1 MAQFRQ
7 MDIERR
13 RVFPQSG
20 LSGSKCLFGRGK
32 PYCLAGCRT
41 RPAILASSDAP
52 ERKRTL
58 PYRRYIVIF
67 LALVG
72 ATVFAGL
79 AIIMQNSSYITGS
92 NAFGPGGFLVG
103 YAGQGYYQT
112 VTAVMAFDSVA
123 AVAGVVVGVRSAW
136 YPFAVVE
143 ARRRVDLVAEW
154 IAVFVILGFVA
165 SLFLLVLPLT
175 EVGAFAV
182 LGTLSV
188 AFGLVGYLGL
198 WNRNFP
204 EELMSSAE
212 RDSMLRDL
220 KSIDLETSLVQPLVE
235 SVHHDDPVLSSQAAA
250 GGTATKTAPIELPA
264 SADPLA
270 TAPNSRVWGDVA
282 LAAIPG
288 FFGLMG
294 LAQFKEGNK
303 SRGLGFLGAGLA
315 LGALSSWYFI
325 LPERLGEFLGG
336 NPIMPVASL
345 SWLSAVGSSANW
357 LVAAL
362 LGAFL
367 LLWVVQLYDA
377 VREMQKRVQAEGN
390 AAVGL

>member
-1 MAQFRQ
+1 
-7 MDIERR
+7 
-13 RVFPQSG
+13 
-20 LSGSKCLFGRGK
+20 
-32 PYCLAGCRT
+32 
-41 RPAILASSDAP
+41 
-52 ERKRTL
+52 
-58 PYRRYIVIF
+58 
-67 LALVG
+67 
-72 ATVFAGL
+72 
-79 AIIMQNSSYITGS
+79 MQNSSYITGS
-92 NAFGPGGFLVG
+92 NAFSPGGFLSG
-103 YAGQGYYQT
+103 YAGQGYYQV
-112 VTAVMAFDSVA
+112 VTSVMALDSVA

-136 YPFAVVE
+136 YPFPVLE

-175 EVGAFAV
+175 VVGAFAV

-204 EELMSSAE
+204 EELLSDAE
-212 RDSMLRDL
+212 KDSMFRDL

-235 SVHHDDPVLSSQAAA
+235 SVRQSQDSGSFLPQEAGEAATRSA
-250 GGTATKTAPIELPA
+250 RVELPN
-264 SADPLA
+264 SADPLS
-270 TAPNSRVWGDVA
+270 TAANSRVWGDVA

-336 NPIMPVASL
+336 KQVMPVASL
-345 SWLSAVGSSANW
+345 SWLSAIGSSADW

-362 LGAFL
+362 LAAFL

-390 AAVGL
+390 ATVGL